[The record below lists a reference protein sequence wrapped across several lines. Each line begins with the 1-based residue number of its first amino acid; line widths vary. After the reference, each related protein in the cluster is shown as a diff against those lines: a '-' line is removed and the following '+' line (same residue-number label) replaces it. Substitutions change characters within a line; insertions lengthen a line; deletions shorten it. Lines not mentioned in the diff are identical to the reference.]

1 MNIYPNNFYSNYQYH
16 NAYPGNQF
24 SSQQAMNNFNSN
36 LTTPQNYSMNLLG
49 KIVDGEDIV
58 KATEVPLGSFG
69 VFPKADLSEI
79 YIKTWTQE
87 GATKILKFKQVIE
100 EPKEEITLNSLMERV
115 SAIEKKLNEMAAPKD
130 TVVPEKPRKEM
141 KLNAY

>member
-79 YIKTWTQE
+79 YVKTWNSDGTAQIKKYKTVQE
-87 GATKILKFKQVIE
+87 EAKQEEDINALLLTKL
-100 EPKEEITLNSLMERV
+100 TD
-115 SAIEKKLNEMAAPKD
+115 IEKKLNSITPS
-130 TVVPEKPRKEM
+130 EKRKE
-141 KLNAY
+141 LNMNVY

>member
-79 YIKTWTQE
+79 YVKTWNSDGTAQIKKYKTVQE
-87 GATKILKFKQVIE
+87 EVKQEEDINALLLTKL
-100 EPKEEITLNSLMERV
+100 TD
-115 SAIEKKLNEMAAPKD
+115 IEKKLNSITPS
-130 TVVPEKPRKEM
+130 EKRKE
-141 KLNAY
+141 LNMNVY

>member
-36 LTTPQNYSMNLLG
+36 LTTPQNYSMSLLG

-79 YIKTWTQE
+79 YVKTWNSDGTAQIKKYKTVQE
-87 GATKILKFKQVIE
+87 EVN
-100 EPKEEITLNSLMERV
+100 KEEDINTLLLTKL
-115 SAIEKKLNEMAAPKD
+115 ADIEKKLNSITPA
-130 TVVPEKPRKEM
+130 EKRKE
-141 KLNAY
+141 LNMNVY

>member
-36 LTTPQNYSMNLLG
+36 LTTPQNCSMNLLG

-79 YIKTWTQE
+79 YVKTWNSDGTAQIKKYKTVQE
-87 GATKILKFKQVIE
+87 EVKQEEDINALLLTKL
-100 EPKEEITLNSLMERV
+100 TD
-115 SAIEKKLNEMAAPKD
+115 IEKKLNSIAPS
-130 TVVPEKPRKEM
+130 EKRKE
-141 KLNAY
+141 LNMNVY

>member
-16 NAYPGNQF
+16 NAYPSNQF
-24 SSQQAMNNFNSN
+24 STQPTMNNFNSN
-36 LTTPQNYSMNLLG
+36 LTTPQNYSMSLLG

-79 YIKTWTQE
+79 YVKTWNSDGTAQIKKYKTVQE
-87 GATKILKFKQVIE
+87 EVK
-100 EPKEEITLNSLMERV
+100 KEEDINTLLLTKL
-115 SAIEKKLNEMAAPKD
+115 ADIEKKLNSITPA
-130 TVVPEKPRKEM
+130 EKRKE
-141 KLNAY
+141 LNMNVY

>member
-16 NAYPGNQF
+16 NAYPSNQF
-24 SSQQAMNNFNSN
+24 STQPTMNNFNSN

-79 YIKTWTQE
+79 YVKTWNSDGTAQIKKYKTVQE
-87 GATKILKFKQVIE
+87 EVK
-100 EPKEEITLNSLMERV
+100 KEEDINTLLLTKL
-115 SAIEKKLNEMAAPKD
+115 ADIEKKLNSITPA
-130 TVVPEKPRKEM
+130 EKRKE
-141 KLNAY
+141 LNMNVY